1 MKICQLLC
9 RLQTM
14 CMCLTYPS
22 FTNKHN
28 KRVKEKTG
36 SKTTVSALLG
46 FTAQAFFYNKCCL
59 FFFFNLSMIGRVC
72 HKRCILEIIFAQ
84 LAESQWDKEDLNTE
98 TFGGE
103 NILAPCVLH

>member
-46 FTAQAFFYNKCCL
+46 FTAQAFFCFFTTNVA
-59 FFFFNLSMIGRVC
+59 FFFFKSINDRKGVS
-72 HKRCILEIIFAQ
+72 
-84 LAESQWDKEDLNTE
+84 
-98 TFGGE
+98 
-103 NILAPCVLH
+103 

>member
-1 MKICQLLC
+1 
-9 RLQTM
+9 
-14 CMCLTYPS
+14 
-22 FTNKHN
+22 
-28 KRVKEKTG
+28 
-36 SKTTVSALLG
+36 
-46 FTAQAFFYNKCCL
+46 
-59 FFFFNLSMIGRVC
+59 MIGRVC